1 MKHVKVIAAIAALA
15 MMTAACSSDKE
26 QAAGGDNDTNTTTTA
41 AASGDQGEAAAPQ
54 ADDSSYTAGSTFV
67 FPVKGQKISVNMPL
81 SLFIDSLGD
90 PEDYFESES
99 CAFQGLDKTYT
110 YKDFVIYTYPQGEKD
125 YVASIALKSDAVT
138 TAEGAYIGM
147 SADEIKGLYNTPS
160 DESDKA
166 LVYADG
172 DAVLSFMLDGDQVS
186 SITYTRAE

>member
-1 MKHVKVIAAIAALA
+1 MKHIKVIAAIAAFA

-26 QAAGGDNDTNTTTTA
+26 TASSGGNNDTSATTA
-41 AASGDQGEAAAPQ
+41 AAAGDSGETAAPA
-54 ADDSSYTAGSTFV
+54 ADDASYKAGSNYV
-67 FPVKGQKISVNMPL
+67 FAAKGQKISVNMPL
-81 SLFIDSLGD
+81 SLFIDALGAPD
-90 PEDYFESES
+90 DYFESES

-110 YKDFVIYTYPQGEKD
+110 YKDFVIYTYPQSEKD

-138 TAEGAYIGM
+138 TGEGAYIGM
-147 SADEIKGLYNTPS
+147 TPDEVKALYPTPS

-172 DAVLSFMLDGDQVS
+172 DAVLSFIIDGDQVS

>member
-1 MKHVKVIAAIAALA
+1 MKYVKVIAAIAAVAL
-15 MMTAACSSDKE
+15 MTAACSSDKE
-26 QAAGGDNDTNTTTTA
+26 QAAGGNNDTNTTTTA
-41 AASGDQGEAAAPQ
+41 AAAGGAGETRAPA

-67 FPVKGQKISVNMPL
+67 FPAKGQKISVNMPL

-90 PEDYFESES
+90 PDDYFESES

-110 YKDFVIYTYPQGEKD
+110 YKDFVIYTYPQSEKD

-147 SADEIKGLYNTPS
+147 TADEVKALYQAPS

-166 LVYADG
+166 IVYTDG

>member
-1 MKHVKVIAAIAALA
+1 MKYVKVIAAIAAVAL
-15 MMTAACSSDKE
+15 MTAACSSDKE
-26 QAAGGDNDTNTTTTA
+26 QAAGGNNDTNTTTTA
-41 AASGDQGEAAAPQ
+41 AAAGGAGETQAPA

-67 FPVKGQKISVNMPL
+67 FPAKGQKISVNMPL

-90 PEDYFESES
+90 PDDYFESES

-110 YKDFVIYTYPQGEKD
+110 YKDFVIYTYPQSEKD

-147 SADEIKGLYNTPS
+147 TADEVKALYQAPS

-166 LVYADG
+166 IVYTDG